1 MRYKALTA
9 VRCPFLPWLCGPL
22 QVSHL
27 RASIDC
33 GLQHE
38 HSLAAW
44 RQLLLLVLLHDPTTV
59 KAGQLAPVGG
69 QAVGVECWGPLG
81 SASHL
86 DWAC

>member
-1 MRYKALTA
+1 MPDS
-9 VRCPFLPWLCGPL
+9 CPTLLSGPP

-69 QAVGVECWGPLG
+69 RAVGDGSLG
-81 SASHL
+81 TAGFGHSH
-86 DWAC
+86 